1 MCGGAVRESGGLVLF
16 DGNAFDDL
24 EVKLF
29 D

>member
-1 MCGGAVRESGGLVLF
+1 MCGGDVGGSGGLVLF